1 MNVLFAVR
9 DMNGSSTQTLFINKE
24 KSITMCD
31 PEDCGIELKEPT
43 PNIQQTVNK
52 DESESDILER
62 RFMAYFKHSIT
73 QPLGVHRIVIDLTSG
88 CEEKDQPMYLLL
100 TDATVIVCRNFDV
113 IIRDLRPAKE
123 VFDLLNYLEEQMM
136 NRDLDKPV
144 VEGYQ

>member
-1 MNVLFAVR
+1 
-9 DMNGSSTQTLFINKE
+9 
-24 KSITMCD
+24 MCD
-31 PEDCGIELKEPT
+31 PIDCGIELKEPT
-43 PNIQQTVNK
+43 PNSQQTVNK
-52 DESESDILER
+52 DDKEGDILER

-73 QPLGVHRIVIDLTSG
+73 KPLDVHRIVIDLTSG

>member
-1 MNVLFAVR
+1 
-9 DMNGSSTQTLFINKE
+9 
-24 KSITMCD
+24 MCD

-43 PNIQQTVNK
+43 PNTQQTANE
-52 DESESDILER
+52 DDTGADILER

-73 QPLGVHRIVIDLTSG
+73 KPLDVHRIVIDLTSG